1 MINKSKENAIK
12 DKKAKTKGFQR
23 NELKEENKHFFLG
36 NKTENIEHL
45 SIIFIIF
52 AIFINF

>member
-1 MINKSKENAIK
+1 MINKSKENAKK